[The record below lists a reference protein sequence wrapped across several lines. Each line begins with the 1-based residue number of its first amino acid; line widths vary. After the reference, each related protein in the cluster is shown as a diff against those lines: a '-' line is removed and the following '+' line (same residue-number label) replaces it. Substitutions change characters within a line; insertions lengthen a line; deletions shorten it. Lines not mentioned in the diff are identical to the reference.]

1 MSAPA
6 IKISRPTKLELIK
19 LRKRLAL
26 ARRYYNILKD
36 RESLLLQT
44 FRETLLKL
52 IEERRRLN
60 KALAEAYQSYYNS
73 VSLHGW
79 KTMEAE
85 AASVKEEVFFKAV
98 YKNIL
103 GVWTFEFQPSAKLK
117 PQENLVPE
125 LYGLQKARSEIVET
139 LARVS
144 EYEKTLVN
152 IGAEISRLKRVVNM
166 LEKVYIPRL
175 ERTIRYLSLK
185 FDEVYREETIRALK
199 VKRMLEGRGSSRV

>member
-6 IKISRPTKLELIK
+6 IKISRPTKLELIR

-44 FRETLLKL
+44 FRETLSKL

-60 KALAEAYQSYYNS
+60 KALAKAYESYYNS

-79 KTMEAE
+79 KIMEAE
-85 AASVKEEVFFKAV
+85 AASVKEEVFFKTGF
-98 YKNIL
+98 KNIL
-103 GVWTFEFQPSAKLK
+103 GVWTLEFQPSTKLK

-125 LYGLQKARSEIVET
+125 LHGLQKARSDIVET
-139 LARVS
+139 LARIS

-152 IGAEISRLKRVVNM
+152 VGAEISRLKRVVNM

-199 VKRMLEGRGSSRV
+199 VKRMLEGRESSSA

>member
-144 EYEKTLVN
+144 EYEKTLVS

-199 VKRMLEGRGSSRV
+199 VKRMLEGRESSRV

>member
-1 MSAPA
+1 VSAPA
-6 IKISRPTKLELIK
+6 IKISRPTKLELIR

-44 FRETLLKL
+44 FRETLSKL

-60 KALAEAYQSYYNS
+60 KALAEAYESYYNS

-79 KTMEAE
+79 KIMEAE
-85 AASVKEEVFFKAV
+85 AASVKEKVFFKTGF
-98 YKNIL
+98 KNIL
-103 GVWTFEFQPSAKLK
+103 GVWTLEFQPSTKLK

-125 LYGLQKARSEIVET
+125 LHGLQKARSDIVET
-139 LARVS
+139 LARIS

-152 IGAEISRLKRVVNM
+152 VGAEISRLKRVVNM

-199 VKRMLEGRGSSRV
+199 VKRMLEGRESSSA

>member
-1 MSAPA
+1 VSAPA

-144 EYEKTLVN
+144 EYEKTLVS

-199 VKRMLEGRGSSRV
+199 VKRMLEGRESSRV

>member
-6 IKISRPTKLELIK
+6 VKISRPTKLELIK

-52 IEERRRLN
+52 IEERRGLN

-85 AASVKEEVFFKAV
+85 AASIKEEVFFKAV

-103 GVWTFEFQPSAKLK
+103 GVWTFEFQPLAKLK

-199 VKRMLEGRGSSRV
+199 VKRMLEERESSRV